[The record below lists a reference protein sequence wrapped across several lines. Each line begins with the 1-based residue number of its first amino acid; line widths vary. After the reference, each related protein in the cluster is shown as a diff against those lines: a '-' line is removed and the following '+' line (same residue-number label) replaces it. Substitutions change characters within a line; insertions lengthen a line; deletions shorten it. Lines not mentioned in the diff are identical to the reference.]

1 MPVPSPKGR
10 DGEEVFVSV
19 LYPTINCLE
28 FVAYSGARIVLNYYY
43 VTGQPSAA
51 AYQGMVAAGVKSV
64 VCVRL
69 PGEAV
74 ESPPYPPPPPFTAAD
89 AAREQSDLAKLGISF
104 TNIPIERTMTQP
116 HFDDAASKAAAAFLN
131 NARLGPAMV
140 HCSTGDR
147 ASSIFAALIIGF
159 GTSNSEAADYAQNA
173 LLLANESIVQLVL
186 GYRPTQSLT
195 ADIGEAAAGA
205 AFPSLR

>member
-1 MPVPSPKGR
+1 M
-10 DGEEVFVSV
+10 SV

-51 AYQGMVAAGVKSV
+51 AYQGMVKAGVKSV

-74 ESPPYPPPPPFTAAD
+74 ESPPYPPPPPFSPAD
-89 AAREQSDLAKLGISF
+89 AARERDDLAKLGISF
-104 TNIPIERTMTQP
+104 TNVPIERTMNQAQ
-116 HFDDAASKAAAAFLN
+116 FDQAATEAAAAFN
-131 NARLGPAMV
+131 KNARLGPTMV

-147 ASSIFAALIIGF
+147 ASSVFAALLIGF
-159 GTSNSEAADYAQNA
+159 GTSNREAADFAQNS
-173 LLLANESIVQLVL
+173 LLLANASIIQLVL
-186 GYRPTQSLT
+186 GYRPTEALT
-195 ADIGEAAAGA
+195 AQLREPADGA
-205 AFPSLR
+205 AFLSLR

>member
-1 MPVPSPKGR
+1 VR
-10 DGEEVFVSV
+10 VDEEVPVRV

-51 AYQGMVAAGVKSV
+51 AYQGMVDAGVKSV

-69 PGEAV
+69 PGETVA
-74 ESPPYPPPPPFTAAD
+74 SPPYPAPPPFTAAD
-89 AAREQSDLAKLGISF
+89 AAREQADLAKLGISF
-104 TNIPIERTMTQP
+104 TNIPIERTMSQSQ
-116 HFDDAASKAAAAFLN
+116 FDDAATKAAAAFIN

-140 HCSTGDR
+140 HCSSGDR
-147 ASSIFAALIIGF
+147 ASSVFAALIIGF
-159 GTSNSEAADYAQNA
+159 GVSNREAADYAKSA
-173 LLLANESIVQLVL
+173 LLLANESIVKLVL
-186 GYRPTQSLT
+186 GYQPTEALT
-195 ADIGEAAAGA
+195 AQIGEAAAGG